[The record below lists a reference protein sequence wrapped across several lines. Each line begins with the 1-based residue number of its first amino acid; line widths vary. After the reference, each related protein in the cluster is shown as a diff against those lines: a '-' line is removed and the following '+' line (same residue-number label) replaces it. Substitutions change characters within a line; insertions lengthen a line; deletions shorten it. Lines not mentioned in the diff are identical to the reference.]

1 MNVKNVL
8 SPRDWTLFTRTLVMV
23 GLLIVLL
30 VIGFALVM
38 AGVRQLVT
46 EAESQGSLV
55 DAQRAT
61 LAQQSEA
68 IQGQKAQLAQQQQAL
83 QSQLDALA
91 VQQQTAVALQQYPE
105 FLFWR
110 FASTASLAQNDIRQG
125 DQAEEA
131 LREAVGRLAEL
142 DDELA
147 EAIDVFLLDLD
158 DFNANIAEAI
168 ELFEAGRDD
177 DARRIVQTTQNNFL
191 SMNTMIEV
199 VSQLA
204 SEAVVNANESVSQSL
219 AQLETSVGNV
229 EAASNSVADGSGAL
243 IAGIEQTAE
252 AGRAT
257 QTQGWITLAV
267 VSLLFLVVGYLLSRS
282 VSQPVFELER
292 AIKRIDETADLSQR
306 VHLKR
311 RDEVGRIAKTFNG
324 MLQSFS
330 SIVADVRKGATLMA
344 EQVSEHSAS
353 NEEVGRILEQL
364 NSEVDQVAAAINE
377 LSTTVRG
384 INEHTSEAAR
394 RALEAEEQCRDSSR
408 QSTDSGEQV
417 HVLENEIRG
426 AADNLDKLASRTEEI
441 HAVVD
446 VIQGVSE
453 QTNLLALNAAIEA
466 ARAGEQGRGFAV
478 VADEVRNL
486 AQKTERSSK
495 EIKDMIDQ
503 FSAEVNTTVTAMQRS
518 VESATSA
525 GELSARASEAMQSV
539 LKIVGEIRSTNEHIS
554 EATQEQT
561 EATDSIDNSVTSI
574 ASLIAQVAEQA
585 QQTVAG
591 VREMAGHS
599 DRLRTQ
605 AERFKT

>member
-1 MNVKNVL
+1 MKMGKTL
-8 SPRDWTLFTRTLVMV
+8 HPRDWTLFVRTLVMV
-23 GLLIVLL
+23 GLLIFLL

-38 AGVRQLVT
+38 AGVRALV
-46 EAESQGSLV
+46 AESESQFTLV
-55 DAQRAT
+55 DKQRDT
-61 LAQQSEA
+61 LAQQSQA
-68 IQGQKAQLAQQQQAL
+68 LDVQKDQLAQQQQAL
-83 QSQLDALA
+83 QAQLEAMA
-91 VQQQTAVALQQYPE
+91 VQQQTALALQQYPE

-110 FASTASLAQNDIRQG
+110 FASTASLAQNDIEQG
-125 DQAEEA
+125 DQAEAA

-142 DDELA
+142 DEELA

-158 DFNANIAEAI
+158 DFNENIAEAI
-168 ELFEAGRDD
+168 KLFEAGEDA
-177 DARRIVQTTQNNFL
+177 DARRLVQRTQNNFL

-199 VSQLA
+199 VSQLS
-204 SEAVVNANESVSQSL
+204 SEAVVAANESVTESL
-219 AQLETSVGNV
+219 AQLDVSVANV
-229 EAASNSVADGSGAL
+229 EQASNSVAEGSAGL
-243 IAGIEQTAE
+243 IRGIERIVE
-252 AGRAT
+252 EGRTT
-257 QTQGWITLAV
+257 QTQGWATLGV
-267 VSLLFLVVGYLLSRS
+267 VSLLFLLVGYVLSRS
-282 VSQPVFELER
+282 VSRPVFELEK

-324 MLQSFS
+324 MLQSFGD
-330 SIVADVRKGATLMA
+330 IVADVREGAALMA
-344 EQVSEHSAS
+344 EKVSDNSAS
-353 NEEVGRILEQL
+353 NEEVGRILDRL
-364 NSEVDQVAAAINE
+364 NSEVDLVAAAINE

-384 INEHTSEAAR
+384 INDNTSEAAK
-394 RALEAEEQCRDSSR
+394 RALEAEDRCRDSSR
-408 QSTDSGEQV
+408 ESADSGNQV
-417 HVLENEIRG
+417 KVLETEIR
-426 AADNLDKLASRTEEI
+426 AAAGNLDKLASRTEEI

-478 VADEVRNL
+478 VADEVREL

-503 FSAEVNTTVTAMQRS
+503 FSAEVNNTVEAMQRS
-518 VESATSA
+518 VSSATSA
-525 GELSARASEAMQSV
+525 GELSAKAREAMDLV
-539 LKIVGEIRSTNEHIS
+539 LSIVGEIRATNEHIS

-561 EATDSIDNSVTSI
+561 EATDSIDQSVTSI

-585 QQTVAG
+585 QHNVEG

-599 DRLRTQ
+599 ERLRLQ